1 MIRIT
6 NIRNIKENEF
16 DEVWAIVRS
25 MRSCPAWM
33 QQVPELSPKLDL
45 FFAYR
50 QLTNEGAWNQAA
62 FQNMYVPRFLQGLAD
77 DRQATAEKLNYLW
90 KQDKAGRKI
99 ALVCFCSDEMTCHR
113 SIIAG
118 MLQGAGCNVMTDTGC
133 DLSFY
138 FKEYQAL
145 CK

>member
-1 MIRIT
+1 MIKVT
-6 NIRNIKENEF
+6 SIKNVREGEF

-25 MRSCPAWM
+25 LKNCPKWM

-50 QLTNEGAWNQAA
+50 QLANEGRWNYSA
-62 FQNMYVPRFLQGLAD
+62 FQNMYVPKFMQGLAD
-77 DRQATAEKLNYLW
+77 DRQATADKLNYLW
-90 KQDKAGRKI
+90 RQDKAGKKI
-99 ALVCFCSDEMTCHR
+99 ALVCFCPDESTCHR

-118 MLQGAGCNVMTDTGC
+118 MLQGAGCNVETDTGT

-138 FKEYQAL
+138 FNMYQGL